1 MPTMRGPPY
10 NDPKIRPCQKKSL
23 NLINLEFASLG
34 LAYLV
39 KYLSSILA
47 DRFGVFWS
55 FCPSSVSP
63 YLVLG

>member
-1 MPTMRGPPY
+1 MPTMRGALIMT
-10 NDPKIRPCQKKSL
+10 PKSVLVKKKSL